1 MDRTSCGTLPGGGAT
16 LREGFNIKSLHGAM
30 SISDVPA
37 AIDVDGQNFG
47 TDDRSPQQ
55 NTEVH
60 AEAKNPYFSE
70 HAAVTIAPGEP
81 LTQQAAQML
90 ANHAMSGVIAS
101 MEDIYVTVRGWLTP
115 SNGLSG
121 ACTGNSTSCSDT
133 SGGGNVA
140 PGPTPP
146 TFAVQ
151 QVVGYLGYTGRAA
164 DVVATAAYDPEET
177 FDHEL
182 SCNDESYNPLT
193 VAAYSITSSAATSSV
208 FGTVSPRALAALRL
222 RTISTRVDCCTGRSA
237 GFSPLRIRP
246 T

>member
-1 MDRTSCGTLPGGGAT
+1 MGY
-16 LREGFNIKSLHGAM
+16 
-30 SISDVPA
+30 
-37 AIDVDGQNFG
+37 VDGCHWFATGLGNRIKGPF
-47 TDDRSPQQ
+47 
-55 NTEVH
+55 VALH
-60 AEAKNPYFSE
+60 
-70 HAAVTIAPGEP
+70 
-81 LTQQAAQML
+81 
-90 ANHAMSGVIAS
+90 MS
-101 MEDIYVTVRGWLTP
+101 L
-115 SNGLSG
+115 
-121 ACTGNSTSCSDT
+121 
-133 SGGGNVA
+133 
-140 PGPTPP
+140 PGPTLP

>member
-90 ANHAMSGVIAS
+90 ANHAMSGVI
-101 MEDIYVTVRGWLTP
+101 
-115 SNGLSG
+115 
-121 ACTGNSTSCSDT
+121 
-133 SGGGNVA
+133 
-140 PGPTPP
+140 
-146 TFAVQ
+146 
-151 QVVGYLGYTGRAA
+151 
-164 DVVATAAYDPEET
+164 
-177 FDHEL
+177 
-182 SCNDESYNPLT
+182 
-193 VAAYSITSSAATSSV
+193 
-208 FGTVSPRALAALRL
+208 
-222 RTISTRVDCCTGRSA
+222 
-237 GFSPLRIRP
+237 
-246 T
+246 